1 MKHLPTGSKMRNEY
15 IIKATVEPVA
25 KKRILRFPELFSAGT
40 IPDSVTGSCSSIIC
54 RFSKRDICL
63 TVVLFPSDSE
73 SRVLSEEYINQ
84 LR

>member
-1 MKHLPTGSKMRNEY
+1 MRNEY

-25 KKRILRFPELFSAGT
+25 KKRILRFPELFSAGALS
-40 IPDSVTGSCSSIIC
+40 DSVSGGCSSMIC

-84 LR
+84 FR